1 MMNRQKIR
9 GGGYYVALDLSK
21 TGPPNLLDA
30 AKIMVA
36 GADRQKGDCYV

>member
-1 MMNRQKIR
+1 MMDRQKIR

>member
-1 MMNRQKIR
+1 MMNRQKIS

-30 AKIMVA
+30 AKIMIA
-36 GADRQKGDCYV
+36 GAERQKGDCYV

>member
-30 AKIMVA
+30 AKIMMA